1 MKLVQKIRT
10 SHTVSARPLVT
21 SLSLS
26 LLLFHTHT
34 HTHILTQIRHLC
46 FFFFCFLFPAIF
58 PRQARMNM
66 RLVIHYKNLI
76 GSVVA
81 NTTAPFNTITTHTH
95 SLSCKCPP
103 HLSAILP
110 GLFHNFLVE
119 HSGRP
124 LMQVGKRRV
133 NSGRI
138 FDASL

>member
-21 SLSLS
+21 SLSLFLS

-34 HTHILTQIRHLC
+34 LTQIRHLC
-46 FFFFCFLFPAIF
+46 FFFFSPAIF
-58 PRQARMNM
+58 QRQARMNM